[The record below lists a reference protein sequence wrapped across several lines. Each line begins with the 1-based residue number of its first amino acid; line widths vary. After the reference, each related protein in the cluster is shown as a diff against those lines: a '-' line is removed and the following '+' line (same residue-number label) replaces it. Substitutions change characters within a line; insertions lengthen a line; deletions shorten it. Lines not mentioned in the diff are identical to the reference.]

1 MLKKIN
7 KKWLTIAGTSL
18 FIITAA
24 SITAGVAISSK
35 KTSDEKNESAELN
48 TIYKS
53 ISEVIRK
60 EIDDKDKPDVFWNKA
75 TTIYKSDA
83 NFEEK
88 IQKLN
93 MIMSEI
99 KNTIIEEIKPK
110 IINNINRLKNPED
123 NTEFS
128 MQVRNFYT
136 KTLDEFYK
144 NKYLDPLKA
153 LRRITGYMNRIYE
166 KYVTA
171 VKENNQERILLIQS
185 SWEKSKEKYS
195 ELQELFKQL

>member
-35 KTSDEKNESAELN
+35 KTSDEKNESPELN
-48 TIYKS
+48 TMYKS

-60 EIDDKDKPDVFWNKA
+60 EIDDKDKPDVFWNQA

-136 KTLDEFYK
+136 KILDEFYK
-144 NKYLDPLKA
+144 NKYLDPLKL

-171 VKENNQERILLIQS
+171 VKENDQERISLIQS